1 MTESYMTRGGLE
13 KLRKDLAELK
23 KVKIQSSADIAEARE
38 KGDLK
43 ENAEYHAAKE
53 KLGEVMGRISK
64 IEEQIGSARMIEDLE
79 IKEDEVQIGVTVSL
93 QETASKMKMDWTL
106 VGGVESDPAA
116 GKISVDSP
124 LAQGLLGHKV
134 GEEVTVDLP
143 AGAKTFKILKT
154 EAAV

>member
-1 MTESYMTRGGLE
+1 MTESYMTRDGLE
-13 KLRKDLAELK
+13 KLKAELADLK
-23 KVKIQSSADIAEARE
+23 EVKIKTSGDIAEARE

-53 KLGEVMGRISK
+53 KLGEIMGRISRVSD
-64 IEEQIGSARMIEDLE
+64 QIASARMIEDIE
-79 IKEDEVQIGVTVSL
+79 IKEGEVQIGVTVSL
-93 QETASKMKMDWTL
+93 EEKTSKMKMDWTL
-106 VGGVESDPAA
+106 VGVVESDPTS

-143 AGAKTFKILKT
+143 AGSKTFKILKT

>member
-1 MTESYMTRGGLE
+1 MTESYMTRDGLE
-13 KLRKDLAELK
+13 KLKKELTNLK
-23 KVKIQSSADIAEARE
+23 QVKIKCSADIAEARE

-53 KLGEVMGRISK
+53 KLGEIMGRISRVQDS
-64 IEEQIGSARMIEDLE
+64 IASARMIEDIE
-79 IKEDEVQIGVTVSL
+79 IKEGEVQIGVKVSL
-93 QETASKMKMDWTL
+93 QEIKSKMKMDWIL
-106 VGGVESDPAA
+106 VGGVESDPTS

-134 GEEVTVDLP
+134 GEEVTVALP
-143 AGAKTFKILKT
+143 AGSKTFKILKT

>member
-1 MTESYMTRGGLE
+1 MTESYMTRAGLD
-13 KLRKDLAELK
+13 KLKKDLADLK
-23 KVKIQSSADIAEARE
+23 IVKAKTSEDIAEARE

-53 KLGEVMGRISK
+53 KLGEIMGRIGR
-64 IEEQIGSARMIEDLE
+64 IEGQITGARMIED
-79 IKEDEVQIGVTVSL
+79 IKIKKNEVSIGVKVSL
-93 QETASKMKMDWTL
+93 EETSSKMKMDWTL
-106 VGGVESDPAA
+106 VGGVESDPTS

-134 GEEVTVDLP
+134 GEEVTVELP